1 MRRQS
6 KYKHRVT
13 RKMLGQI
20 QARYELSCLIERASE
35 AYRRMNDA
43 LKEEYAKARAE
54 REGQA

>member
-13 RKMLGQI
+13 QQMLEQI
-20 QARYELSCLIERASE
+20 QARYELSYLIERASE

-43 LKEEYAKARAE
+43 LKEAYAKA
-54 REGQA
+54 